1 MAYKLLRNIPVLS
14 PPHPTPVPSNYKNS
28 IHSRRKKN
36 LFKNEDKE
44 IRERMNTQMA
54 HNTLTIKRVTYEI
67 QELK

>member
-14 PPHPTPVPSNYKNS
+14 FPPPHYKNS

-44 IRERMNTQMA
+44 IRERTDRQTA
-54 HNTLTIKRVTYEI
+54 HNTP
-67 QELK
+67 

>member
-14 PPHPTPVPSNYKNS
+14 PPTPTRQTNYKNS
-28 IHSRRKKN
+28 MHSRLKKN
-36 LFKNEDKE
+36 LFKEEDKE
-44 IRERMNTQMA
+44 IRQRMDRQMV